1 MRFYI
6 NGIKLFES
14 QCTSFI
20 FHPIFTGVFYQTLC
34 NFFLRIYK
42 HRFNDMA
49 KPLKNAQKTYCP
61 WSPRGFEFL
70 LLFLTSESRRLKAF
84 KIRNEET
91 TMRVIQGTRG
101 WPLYSS

>member
-1 MRFYI
+1 MYFIYI
-6 NGIKLFES
+6 SSHI
-14 QCTSFI
+14 
-20 FHPIFTGVFYQTLC
+20 YWRTLSNTW
-34 NFFLRIYK
+34 NFFLRMYK

-49 KPLKNAQKTYCP
+49 KPLKNAQETYCP

-70 LLFLTSESRRLKAF
+70 LLFLTSESHRLKAF